1 MKKKLIAVGILLGC
15 HFNAAFGVDVV
26 TKAVASCDGGYTVT
40 IIDNGGDESTIKYF
54 VVKDNTPVAQGQG
67 LSMVHNRTAGGL
79 QVTNII
85 IPPIQKFDASAK
97 GVKLVTYTY
106 IIEYPVTEQQKKTN
120 KQTVS
125 LLINNDLFSQ
135 GKDEVLYKCSQL
147 ITKSS

>member
-1 MKKKLIAVGILLGC
+1 MKGQLIAVGILLGC
-15 HFNAAFGVDVV
+15 HYNAAFGADLV
-26 TKAVASCDGGYTVT
+26 TKAIASCDGGYTVT

-54 VVKDNTPVAQGQG
+54 VVKDNIPVAQGQG
-67 LSMVHNRTAGGL
+67 LPMVHNRTASGL
-79 QVTNII
+79 QATNIA
-85 IPPIQKFDASAK
+85 IPPTQKVNASAK
-97 GVKLVTYTY
+97 GAKLVTYTY

-147 ITKSS
+147 ISKSS